1 MTNTANKP
9 LDWYAERTAY
19 LSEFMSEERRQVL
32 QRTLDSRTRYM
43 TILTENT
50 YHAQNASALVRHC
63 EAFGVQDIHTIE
75 NRCKFNPNV
84 NIVRGTDKWIDLH
97 RHRTTA
103 EAIADLKGR
112 GYRIVATTPH
122 REDKT
127 PETFDVAASPFVLV
141 FGTEHAGISD
151 EIVAA
156 ADEFLRIPMC
166 GMVESLNVSAS
177 AAILI
182 YMLSS
187 RMRETVPDWRLTAGE
202 RAEILYRWTFA
213 SVRAAEAILRRK
225 SRRIRK
231 TMNTILRKQFLA
243 HVGQTSPEPMMIEV
257 ARAEG
262 VFFYTPEGKRY
273 YDLVAGVSVSNVGH
287 ANPRVV
293 EAVQRQAADYMH
305 IMVYGEMIE
314 RPQVRYA
321 ARIAELLPG
330 ELSSVYFVNSGA
342 EAIEGALKLAK
353 RYTHRT
359 ELVSMR
365 RAYHGSTQGA
375 MSLMGEPE
383 GEEWKGA
390 FRPLLPDVRAID
402 FNDFDQ
408 LRLITRRTACVVV
421 EPVQGEAG
429 VRPPV
434 PGWLEA
440 LRRRCDEVGALLVFD
455 EIQTGMGRTGEM
467 FAMCKYGVTP
477 DIVCLAKAF
486 GGGMPLGA
494 FVSRKEIMDTLQTA
508 PTLGH
513 ITTFGGHPVCCAA
526 GLAALEYLLET
537 GTVEHVEGR
546 GVLYESLL
554 ADHPQVVEIRRSGLL
569 LAVEL
574 GSSAKMFRMMELFKE
589 AGILSDW
596 FLYCDTA
603 FRISPPL
610 TITEEEVRDSARLI
624 RECLDRI

>member
-1 MTNTANKP
+1 
-9 LDWYAERTAY
+9 
-19 LSEFMSEERRQVL
+19 
-32 QRTLDSRTRYM
+32 
-43 TILTENT
+43 
-50 YHAQNASALVRHC
+50 
-63 EAFGVQDIHTIE
+63 
-75 NRCKFNPNV
+75 
-84 NIVRGTDKWIDLH
+84 
-97 RHRTTA
+97 
-103 EAIADLKGR
+103 
-112 GYRIVATTPH
+112 
-122 REDKT
+122 
-127 PETFDVAASPFVLV
+127 
-141 FGTEHAGISD
+141 
-151 EIVAA
+151 
-156 ADEFLRIPMC
+156 
-166 GMVESLNVSAS
+166 
-177 AAILI
+177 
-182 YMLSS
+182 
-187 RMRETVPDWRLTAGE
+187 
-202 RAEILYRWTFA
+202 
-213 SVRAAEAILRRK
+213 
-225 SRRIRK
+225 
-231 TMNTILRKQFLA
+231 MNTILRKQFLA

-262 VFFYTPEGKRY
+262 VFFYTPEGKHY

-305 IMVYGEMIE
+305 IMVYGEIIE

-574 GSSAKMFRMMELFKE
+574 GSSAKMFLMMELFKE